1 MTSLLSRYAE
11 CVFWLARY
19 IERAESLARIIEVN
33 ASFQRGRPGADN
45 WTWIVTLHADE
56 EAFRSRFPTP
66 TAADVVQFY
75 VSDPENPGSILAA
88 IHAARENARSL
99 RSLISTDMWFQ
110 LNDFHSRLL
119 AFGPADFNEMRLS
132 RSCDAIKRGCYG
144 LLGVAEA
151 TLYRDESWPFFRL
164 GLFMERA
171 DQTSRLLDVRFAQRA
186 ASAINAGAASPA
198 PDYDY
203 TLWSTLL
210 RSASAYHAF
219 RRVHPQG
226 MDAADVAR
234 FLIFDARLPRS
245 IASCAGEIQRMINQL
260 AAVHRLRHAHRASEQ
275 MEIIMEGLEAAFYD
289 RDLSSKL
296 HDFDDWIQ
304 RRLMALTDELG
315 VSFFGHQNRAAQVQ
329 GQTQGQGGQ
338 AQGQGQA
345 QMAN

>member
-19 IERAESLARIIEVN
+19 IERVESLARTIEVHT
-33 ASFQRGRPGADN
+33 SFQRGRPGADS
-45 WTWIVTLHADE
+45 WAWIITLHADE
-56 EAFRSRFPTP
+56 EAFYSRFEAP
-66 TAADVVQFY
+66 TAANVVHFY
-75 VSDPENPGSILAA
+75 VSDLENPGSIQAA
-88 IHAARENARSL
+88 INAARENARSL

-119 AFGPADFNEMRLS
+119 GLDASDFTETRLS
-132 RSCDAIKRGCYG
+132 RTCDSIKRGCYG
-144 LLGVAEA
+144 LLGVADA

-164 GLFMERA
+164 GLFIERA

-186 ASAINAGAASPA
+186 ASVTAAGEEPSADPA

-219 RRVHPQG
+219 RRVHPHG
-226 MDAADVAR
+226 MEAGDVAR

-245 IASCAGEIQRMINQL
+245 ITSCAGEIQRMINQL
-260 AAVHRLRHAHRASEQ
+260 AAVHRLRNVNRVTER
-275 MEIIMEGLEAAFYD
+275 MEIIMEGLQTALYD
-289 RDLSSKL
+289 RSLSDKL
-296 HDFDDWIQ
+296 HDFNDWIQ
-304 RRLMALTDELG
+304 GQLMALTNELG
-315 VSFFGHQNRAAQVQ
+315 VSFFGHQSPSV
-329 GQTQGQGGQ
+329 Q
-338 AQGQGQA
+338 AQSQEQTQA